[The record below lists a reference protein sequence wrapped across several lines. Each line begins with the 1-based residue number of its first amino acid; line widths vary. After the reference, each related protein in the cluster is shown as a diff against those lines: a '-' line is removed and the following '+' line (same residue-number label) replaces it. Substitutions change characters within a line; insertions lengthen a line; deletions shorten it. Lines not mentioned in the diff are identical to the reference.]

1 MARLEFEFIG
11 LDQNFRS
18 SASNVLKDIEKIK
31 SAFRDVGKGVSG
43 DALKAVLGSQKVALA
58 EAKVEAFKLAQA
70 HKNELATALNE
81 SKKGF
86 IDAKTAIQEY
96 NLEQKKLK
104 DTQRTNS
111 QGAYSNL
118 SKELNQMRN
127 EAKNLGAQ
135 MILLDKAGM
144 SNSATFNTLQNRF
157 DLAQKEALELDQAIK
172 KLDSSVGLNQRNVGN
187 YASGLSGYQQAQSGA
202 NGVAME
208 FNRIIQDA
216 PYGMMGIGN
225 NIQQLASNWQVY
237 TQQVRAAA
245 VANGQTV
252 TSMTLV
258 KGALSTI
265 ISPANLV
272 TLAIA
277 GITSGWVMYQ
287 QYQQKANKEMKD
299 SEKGMKSYAETLD
312 GISRMQL
319 EGSQSAQKELVNLQ
333 LLKKVYDDNS
343 TSQKK
348 RKEAYNSIM
357 DLYGKYFG
365 EMSKEE
371 QKVFNLEKGYQKL
384 ATTILATAKA
394 RAAENLIM
402 KNQEKALEND
412 MKRINLRNELIKKEA
427 EYQRIQKATSQADT
441 RFGGGSAIADVRNNA
456 WQELN
461 KARQAYF
468 DNVNANKGI
477 LKENNALSAEAVK
490 LMQNEANVSDNTA
503 QAIAKETKERQK
515 RNKEVN
521 AYLELLKE
529 LNSISGLSSVD
540 YATLGQVGI
549 DLEVGKVQAE
559 LDVVTRQV
567 LEFQEKVLKNASLS
581 EQQRADL
588 IAKSQIDLEIIT
600 GRHLA
605 NMEGLQKTYMERLEK
620 ALEVRAVKTTPDGF
634 DIPETENPQWK
645 KDLEKNAKELTRA
658 LRSELNKI
666 INMLP
671 ELSGGFSKI
680 FSDLT
685 DGIGDIF
692 KRNLVN
698 KLSEMLTEKMK
709 DLDESTQKIGGAL
722 AIAGQTLKGLFK
734 NTSIVGQGLGGGLSG
749 ASAGLGIGSMLK
761 DTLGKNG
768 GLIGAAIGGVVGLLG
783 GIFGAKKQ
791 RKQEELQRKQLEEQK
806 KANALLERMN
816 ALAYTSS
823 IIGGM
828 TKSGLVSGVNR
839 NAFGD
844 VVFRIDG
851 RDLVATVNNNNRLNG
866 R

>member
-1 MARLEFEFIG
+1 MAKLEFEFIG
-11 LDQNFRS
+11 IDQNFRS
-18 SASNVLKDIEKIK
+18 SASNVLKDIDKIK

-43 DALKAVLGSQKVALA
+43 DALKAVLGAQKVALA
-58 EAKVEAFKLAQA
+58 EAKVEAVKLAQT
-70 HKNELATALNE
+70 HKNELATALND

-135 MILLDKAGM
+135 MILLDNAGM
-144 SNSATFNTLQNRF
+144 KTSLTYNTLENRF
-157 DLAQKEALELDQAIK
+157 KQVQKETLSLDNSIK
-172 KLDSSVGLNQRNVGN
+172 KLDSDLGQNNRRVGAYGN
-187 YASGLSGYQQAQSGA
+187 ALGGLQQKQSGA
-202 NGVAME
+202 NGVTME

-258 KGALSTI
+258 KGAMASIL
-265 ISPANLV
+265 SPANLV

-287 QYQQKANKEMKD
+287 QHQQKANKEMKD

-319 EGSQSAQKELVNLQ
+319 EGSQNAQKELVNLQ

-348 RKEAYNSIM
+348 REEAYNSIM
-357 DLYGKYFG
+357 VLYGKYFG

-371 QKVFNLEKGYQKL
+371 QKVFNLEKGYQEL

-427 EYQRIQKATSQADT
+427 EYQRIQKATSKADT

-468 DNVNANKGI
+468 DNVNVYKGI
-477 LKENNALSAEAVK
+477 LKENNYLYAEAKK
-490 LMQNEANVSDNTA
+490 LLQNEANISDSFDSASSSAGRLGKNLSDVIEKMKT
-503 QAIAKETKERQK
+503 
-515 RNKEVN
+515 
-521 AYLELLKE
+521 YLEMLAE
-529 LNSISGLSSVD
+529 SNSISGLGASD

-549 DLEVGKVQAE
+549 DLEIGKVQSD
-559 LDVVTRQV
+559 LDVITAQI
-567 LEFQEKVLKNASLS
+567 LKFQEEVTKNTSLT
-581 EQQRADL
+581 EQERFNL
-588 IAKSQIDLEIIT
+588 ISKSQIDLEIIT

-605 NMEGLQKTYMERLEK
+605 NMEGLQKTYMERLESMQVK
-620 ALEVRAVKTTPDGF
+620 AIKTIKDVEIVESPKQKQGRNRED
-634 DIPETENPQWK
+634 DKDWK
-645 KDLEKNAKELTRA
+645 DYANILNQSVNSIFTNLKSNIDEFGLKARSVFYTLGESLGDLIK
-658 LRSELNKI
+658 
-666 INMLP
+666 
-671 ELSGGFSKI
+671 
-680 FSDLT
+680 
-685 DGIGDIF
+685 
-692 KRNLVN
+692 
-698 KLSEMLTEKMK
+698 
-709 DLDESTQKIGGAL
+709 QL
-722 AIAGQTLKGLFK
+722 ANK
-734 NTSIVGQGLGGGLSG
+734 NTAKFMESITKDAKSWADIKTNFNDMWSNNKGQVIGAGLGMAGSLTSSLGGGWDIVGSGLSG
-749 ASAGLGIGSMLK
+749 AASGLAA
-761 DTLGKNG
+761 
-768 GLIGAAIGGVVGLLG
+768 GAATGAAGGGPW
-783 GIFGAKKQ
+783 
-791 RKQEELQRKQLEEQK
+791 
-806 KANALLERMN
+806 
-816 ALAYTSS
+816 
-823 IIGGM
+823 
-828 TKSGLVSGVNR
+828 
-839 NAFGD
+839 
-844 VVFRIDG
+844 
-851 RDLVATVNNNNRLNG
+851 
-866 R
+866 